1 MSDTLTKRVFH
12 KWMMT
17 MNIKVFEV
25 YLYNHKSGDS
35 RTVEVEAK
43 SKREAEHIANDMF
56 YGFLTE
62 RVKDK

>member
-1 MSDTLTKRVFH
+1 
-12 KWMMT
+12 

-62 RVKDK
+62 RVKEK

>member
-1 MSDTLTKRVFH
+1 
-12 KWMMT
+12 MT

-25 YLYNHKSGDS
+25 YLYNHKSGDY

-56 YGFLTE
+56 HGFLTE
-62 RVKDK
+62 RVKEK

>member
-1 MSDTLTKRVFH
+1 
-12 KWMMT
+12 
-17 MNIKVFEV
+17 MNIKNYEV
-25 YLYNHKSGDS
+25 LLVNHKSGDS

-62 RVKDK
+62 RVKEK

>member
-1 MSDTLTKRVFH
+1 MSAILMRRAFH
-12 KWMMT
+12 RWMTT

-25 YLYNHKSGDS
+25 YLYNHKSGES